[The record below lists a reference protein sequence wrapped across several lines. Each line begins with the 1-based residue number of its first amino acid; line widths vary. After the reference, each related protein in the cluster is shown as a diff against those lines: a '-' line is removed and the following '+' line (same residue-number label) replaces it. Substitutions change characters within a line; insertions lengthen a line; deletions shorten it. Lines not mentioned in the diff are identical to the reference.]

1 MKFVR
6 FLYNEKLCYGKLKD
20 NFIFFLNNNFLD
32 ESKETGEFVL
42 LKDVKLLSPVAPSKI
57 IAVGLNY
64 FNHIK
69 EFGNRDVPTFPTLF
83 AKMIHTV
90 IGQHD
95 AIIYP
100 GQSKRVDF
108 EAEMALVISKQCKNV
123 TVEEAGEYIFG
134 VTCLNDVTA
143 RDLQKIDGQ
152 WMRAKNYETFCPI
165 GPCIA
170 TDLDYNNLN
179 ITSKLNGVTMQHG
192 NTINMIFKA
201 ETLVSLVS
209 GVFPLEKGDIITTG
223 TPEGVAPM
231 QIGDIIEIELEG
243 VGTLRNILKSNIYPI

>member
-6 FLYNEKLCYGKLKD
+6 FLYNEKVCFGKLED
-20 NFIFFLNNNFLD
+20 STIYFINNNFLD
-32 ESKETGEFVL
+32 EIKETGESVP
-42 LKDVKLLSPVAPSKI
+42 LKNVKLLPPVAPSKI

-64 FNHIK
+64 YNHIK
-69 EFGNRDVPTFPTLF
+69 EFGDRAVPSFPTLF
-83 AKMIHTV
+83 AKLTHTV

-100 GQSKRVDF
+100 EQSKRVDY
-108 EAEMALVISKQCKNV
+108 EAEMALIISKHCKNV

-143 RDLQKIDGQ
+143 RDLQKTDGQ
-152 WMRAKNYETFCPI
+152 WMRAKNFETFCPI
-165 GPCIA
+165 GPCVA
-170 TDLDYNNLN
+170 TGLDYNNLG
-179 ITSKLNGVTMQHG
+179 ISSKLNGITMQQG
-192 NTINMIFKA
+192 NTGNMIFKA

-209 GVFPLEKGDIITTG
+209 GVFPLEKGDMITTG
-223 TPEGVAPM
+223 TPEGVGPM

-243 VGTLRNILKSNIYPI
+243 VGILRNIIKK